1 MLQLYFFLTQ
11 SSCPV
16 CSQNLGEV
24 GDAFAQETHVKN
36 CLEGGAGT
44 PQATR
49 YLVYPLRPESALIG
63 VECMS
68 SHPILRI

>member
-1 MLQLYFFLTQ
+1 M
-11 SSCPV
+11 

-24 GDAFAQETHVKN
+24 GDAETHVKN

-44 PQATR
+44 PQPTR
-49 YLVYPLRPESALIG
+49 YLVYPLRPESALVG

-68 SHPILRI
+68 SHLILGI